1 MYDLEK
7 VKKLEVKSTAYLKTM
22 QKMVDRLASKID
34 ELHDDGTH
42 TEAFIKEQVETER
55 QNALPGIEK
64 LHETIKEVA
73 EDLKT
78 QQAFWESTPMVLSQM
93 SFVGGSD
100 TDEGRAQD
108 ATIRLSIGH
117 EMEGL
122 SESLINLH
130 FESAVQDQN
139 WPMAYQCYCAAQRK
153 DVVIIESFHEIDIP
167 GQLKA
172 LLSIET
178 AQLNVS
184 EGEFLLRDAHGTR
197 LVPESRLSVINIR
210 DEIDLRIKNIKT
222 RIAVAQAASEKSK
235 AA

>member
-7 VKKLEVKSTAYLKTM
+7 VKKLEVKSTANLKTM
-22 QKMVDRLASKID
+22 QKMVNYLASKID
-34 ELHDDGTH
+34 ELHDDGTY

-55 QNALPGIEK
+55 QNTLPGIEK

-73 EDLKT
+73 EELKT

-100 TDEGRAQD
+100 EGRAQD
-108 ATIRLSIGH
+108 ALIRLAFGH
-117 EMEGL
+117 ELEGL

-130 FESAVQDQN
+130 LESAVQDQN
-139 WPMAYQCYCAAQRK
+139 WPLAYQCYVAAERK
-153 DVVIIESFHEIDIP
+153 DIAIEGLYEIDIP

-197 LVPESRLSVINIR
+197 LVPENRLSAINIR
-210 DEIDLRIKNIKT
+210 DEIDLRIENIKS
-222 RIAVAQAASEKSK
+222 RIAVAQAASEK
-235 AA
+235 AATA